1 MGFALKLALAIIV
14 AALLGAVLLAN
25 SLGKGLDAMSVRN
38 GDWVTSVTTGADDAG
53 AISRAAVSIGGLLAS
68 TRENSIYYRLA
79 TLSGEPLRLDC
90 RYRVRG
96 ESYDADW
103 WSITAYGWDHY
114 LIPNTAG
121 RFSFNNENLSLDETG
136 FWEIIV
142 SASPQTGNWLP
153 VGEAIGERRTGKSDF
168 DLLIRLY
175 TPGDAYLQTPDTAPL
190 PTVEREGC
198 E

>member
-79 TLSGEPLRLDC
+79 TLAGEPLRLDC

-96 ESYDADW
+96 ESYDAELVEHHGLRLGPLPHPEHCRALFLQQRE
-103 WSITAYGWDHY
+103 SPSTR
-114 LIPNTAG
+114 P
-121 RFSFNNENLSLDETG
+121 
-136 FWEIIV
+136 
-142 SASPQTGNWLP
+142 AS
-153 VGEAIGERRTGKSDF
+153 GKSSCRPPHRPATGCPSAK
-168 DLLIRLY
+168 LLASVA
-175 TPGDAYLQTPDTAPL
+175 PGQATLTS
-190 PTVEREGC
+190 
-198 E
+198 